1 MIPSERHRNHFVPA
15 HEIEHRISEFQSQL
29 RESNIAL
36 AYINHLTDLYYYA
49 GSIQNG
55 VLLIPSADEP
65 TYYVKRS
72 VKRAEAESPFKI
84 LPYPGR
90 KSLLKKIK
98 NILGNDGRLGLALDV
113 TPASVY
119 HWLAGDIVN
128 PIVDINQ
135 IILIQKAVKSVWEIR
150 QIENAA
156 DQATML
162 FREMNKHLRA
172 GISEIEMS
180 ASIEQRLRVLGHGGT
195 IRVRIPNGEVNLP
208 MAVSGDSALYPTLF
222 DGPVGAEGA
231 YPSACPGAGWK
242 KIKAGETVMIDVV
255 TSYNGYH
262 SDQSRT
268 FSVGNKIR
276 KKALEAHAF
285 CLETL
290 KKLEEHLKPGANC
303 SAIYKTIR
311 AWADQNDPPEGFMGY
326 GEKNVKFFGHG
337 IGLEL
342 DEFPIIAQK
351 IDMELKPNMIIAV
364 EPKAFLKGIGPVG
377 VENTYQITES
387 SFKNLCPFNTDIVR
401 IQ

>member
-1 MIPSERHRNHFVPA
+1 M
-15 HEIEHRISEFQSQL
+15 
-29 RESNIAL
+29 
-36 AYINHLTDLYYYA
+36 NHLTDLYYYT

-55 VLLIPSADEP
+55 VLLIPSAEKP

-72 VKRAEAESPFKI
+72 MKRAEAESPLKI

-98 NILGNDGRLGLALDV
+98 DILGDDGQLGLALNV

-119 HWLAGDIVN
+119 HWLSGNIGN
-128 PIVDINQ
+128 PIVDINR
-135 IILIQKAVKSVWEIR
+135 IILYQKAIKSAWEIR
-150 QIENAA
+150 QIEKAA
-156 DQATML
+156 DQATAL
-162 FREMNKHLRA
+162 FREMDKHLRA

-180 ASIEQRLRVLGHGGT
+180 ASIEQHLRLLGHGGT
-195 IRVRIPNGEVNLP
+195 IRVRVPNGEVNLP

-242 KIKAGETVMIDVV
+242 KIKTGETVMIDVV

-262 SDQSRT
+262 SDQSRI
-268 FSVGNKIR
+268 FCVGDKIPT
-276 KKALEAHAF
+276 KALEAHTF
-285 CLETL
+285 CLKTL
-290 KKLEEHLKPGANC
+290 KKLEKHMKPGANC
-303 SAIYKTIR
+303 SDIYKAVR
-311 AWADQNDPPEGFMGY
+311 AWTEEHDPPEGFMGY

-364 EPKAFLKGIGPVG
+364 EPKAFLRGIGPVG

-387 SFKNLCPFNTDIVR
+387 SFKNLCPFNTDIVGIR
-401 IQ
+401 

>member
-1 MIPSERHRNHFVPA
+1 MIPSERHRNHFVPRP
-15 HEIEHRISEFQSQL
+15 EIESRISEFQSRL
-29 RESNIAL
+29 NESNIAL
-36 AYINHLTDLYYYA
+36 AYINHLTDLYYYT

-55 VLLIPSADEP
+55 VLLIPSNEEP

-72 VKRAEAESPFKI
+72 EKRAEAESPLKI

-90 KSLLKKIK
+90 KSLIKKIK
-98 NILGNDGRLGLALDV
+98 NILDDKAQLGLALNV

-119 HWLAGDIVN
+119 HWLSGNIDN
-128 PIVDINQ
+128 PIVDINR
-135 IILIQKAVKSVWEIR
+135 IILLQKAIKSAWEIH
-150 QIENAA
+150 QIEKAA
-156 DQATML
+156 NQATIL
-162 FREMNKHLRA
+162 YGEMDKHLRA

-180 ASIEQRLRVLGHGGT
+180 ASIEQRLRLLGHGGT
-195 IRVRIPNGEVNLP
+195 IRVRVPNGEVNLP

-262 SDQSRT
+262 SDQSRIYC
-268 FSVGNKIR
+268 VGDEIPT
-276 KKALEAHAF
+276 KALEAHAF

-290 KKLEEHLKPGANC
+290 KKLEKHLKPGAIC
-303 SAIYKTIR
+303 SAIYNAVR
-311 AWADQNDPPEGFMGY
+311 AWTDEHDPPEGFMGY

-377 VENTYQITES
+377 VENTYQITEEG
-387 SFKNLCPFNTDIVR
+387 FRNLCPAEQNI
-401 IQ
+401 IHI